1 LIVVNIILKYL
12 NYLVIAGLLLGYASP
27 YINPSIFWPAAFIGL
42 LHPIFLILNILFL
55 VYWLIQKKIRF
66 VFNLAVLILGF
77 SSIDKII
84 TFGAVTSPSREGK
97 LKVVSFNAKLFG
109 IYEDANFF
117 NAFLEEIT
125 QNNPDLLCIQEFYN
139 LDVNGS
145 TAIKEIKKHSGMK
158 YHYLRTLKRKTGKSR
173 YGIIVFSKYKIVD
186 YGDFDFG
193 ENSVNLCLYAD
204 ILYNSKIFRIYN
216 IHLQSLKL
224 ARTDYALLK
233 KIGEDKDSTIQVSKN
248 IFERLKMAFI
258 KRGEQA
264 IMVKENM
271 NLCKKPIILC
281 GDFNDTPQSFAYN
294 TLSSNM
300 KDCFMESGNGLG
312 GTYTGPL
319 PSLRIDYILHDA
331 SMVSYNYLASKN
343 FNSDHK
349 MIETIIDIK

>member
-1 LIVVNIILKYL
+1 MIVLNIILKYI
-12 NYLVIAGLLLGYASP
+12 NYLVIAGLLLAYAAP
-27 YINPSIFWPAAFIGL
+27 YVNPSIFWPVAFLGL
-42 LHPIFLILNILFL
+42 LHPIFLILNFLFL
-55 VYWLIQKKIRF
+55 IYWAVQIKLRF
-66 VFNLAVLILGF
+66 VFNLAALVLGI
-77 SSIDKII
+77 SSINKIV
-84 TFGAVTSPSREGK
+84 TFGAETSPVREGK

-117 NAFLEEIT
+117 DEFITEIAEK
-125 QNNPDLLCIQEFYN
+125 NPDILCIQEFYN
-139 LDVNGS
+139 LDVKGS
-145 TAIKEIKKHSGMK
+145 TAIKEIKKHTGLR
-158 YHYLRTLKRKTGKSR
+158 YHYLRTLKRKSGKSR
-173 YGIIVFSKYKIVD
+173 YGIIVFSKNKIVD

-193 ENSVNLCLYAD
+193 ENSVNLCLYVD
-204 ILYNSKIFRIYN
+204 INYNSKIFRVYN

-233 KIGEDKDSTIQVSKN
+233 KIGEDSESTIQVSKN
-248 IFERLKMAFI
+248 IFERLKTAFI

-264 IMVKENM
+264 IMIKENM
-271 NLCKKPIILC
+271 NSCGKPTILC

-294 TLSSNM
+294 TLSENL

-319 PSLRIDYILHDA
+319 PSLRIDYILHDT
-331 SMVSYNYLASKN
+331 SMVSYNYLASKS